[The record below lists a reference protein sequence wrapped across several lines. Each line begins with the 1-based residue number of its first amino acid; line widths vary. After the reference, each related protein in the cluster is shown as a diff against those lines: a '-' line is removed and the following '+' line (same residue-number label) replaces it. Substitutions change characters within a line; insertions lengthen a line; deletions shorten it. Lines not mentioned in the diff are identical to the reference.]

1 MRLLDGARWRPSPIW
16 HPVREATWGI
26 VVHWTAGH
34 RLGDIAALTGGH
46 VDVQFYVTKT
56 GEVYQFVDADREAW
70 HAFHT
75 ANHYCV
81 GIEHEGSGEAWTPAQ
96 LKASARL
103 ARWVCDTYDIPV
115 RHVDPPASWRGL
127 YGHKDLAHID
137 GNDHTDTVP
146 AAIGWDRYLKAI
158 RAAGA
163 PRLVQAPYWAWLQWR
178 LGEGRFKRNRTR
190 PANWRPTVPAS
201 YWRRLRAFTRR
212 RK

>member
-146 AAIGWDRYLKAI
+146 ATSRPSGPRVRPASSRRRIGPGSSGASV
-158 RAAGA
+158 RAASRGTGHARPTGA
-163 PRLVQAPYWAWLQWR
+163 PRFP
-178 LGEGRFKRNRTR
+178 
-190 PANWRPTVPAS
+190 PPTGGA
-201 YWRRLRAFTRR
+201 
-212 RK
+212 